1 MAFDANSLYSASG
14 RRSNDPFQ
22 GGNDFNPPPASRP
35 RASGAGYNQDSFLDS
50 GRVEPLKGGGDEE
63 SQVLG
68 HTGGTSSPNEHE
80 AGWDVFADF
89 NNTGPRY
96 STAFGSQ
103 EPA

>member
-14 RRSNDPFQ
+14 RRSNDPFR
-22 GGNDFNPPPASRP
+22 GDNDLNPPLPSRP
-35 RASGAGYNQDSFLDS
+35 RASGAGYNRDSFLDS
-50 GRVEPLKGGGDEE
+50 GRSEPLKGGMDDEE
-63 SQVLG
+63 SRILG
-68 HTGGTSSPNEHE
+68 NAGGPSPSERE

-103 EPA
+103 EPT